1 MSVSAYV
8 LPAEAAEGV
17 KSTSRGCDVRAENW
31 TQLSAR
37 TASALTIEPSLQLLN
52 GIFKLFSVITIAFF
66 LVFSSSFYALF
77 TCLSWVTI
85 AVFI

>member
-1 MSVSAYV
+1 MS
-8 LPAEAAEGV
+8 
-17 KSTSRGCDVRAENW
+17 AENC
-31 TQLSAR
+31 TQVSAR
-37 TASALTIEPSLQLLN
+37 TASALTIEPSLQLLKLL
-52 GIFKLFSVITIAFF
+52 KLFSVITIAFF